1 MRTRMLGCLA
11 TITML
16 GLLAACAD
24 GSGSSEPAYLVQVST
39 LAYSK
44 KAEFTISGSSLDQV
58 GKVTIGKCSGLTLEP
73 SSASS
78 QKVISCTV
86 SGTGAAQV
94 DLKDAADRVLFSQ
107 PFAVPEPRVS
117 FSTSLGNMLV
127 ELNPTAAPLTV
138 NNFLAYVNSGFYTNT
153 LFHRVMTG
161 SVAQG
166 GWLTSAPAEQTGLR
180 EPIVLE
186 STNGLSNLRG
196 SIGMARTTEPN
207 SATSQ
212 FFFNLA
218 DNLWLNYV
226 SDTRPGYAVFGKVL
240 QGLDVMDA
248 IGAVETG
255 VRYGLSDFPLTDV
268 VVFKVEQV
276 Q

>member
-1 MRTRMLGCLA
+1 MRVSEWGR
-11 TITML
+11 
-16 GLLAACAD
+16 LAAITLLSLLTACGD
-24 GSGSSEPAYLVQVST
+24 GSGSSEPAFLVEAST

-44 KAEFTISGSSLDQV
+44 KAEFTISGSSLAQV
-58 GKVTIGKCSGLTLEP
+58 GRVTIGKCSGLTLE
-73 SSASS
+73 ASS
-78 QKVISCTV
+78 SPTQKVISCTV
-86 SGTGAAQV
+86 SGTGATQV
-94 DLKDAADRVLFSQ
+94 DLKDSADRVLFSQ
-107 PFAVPEPRVS
+107 PFAIPEPRVS
-117 FSTSLGNMLV
+117 FSTNLGNLLV

-153 LFHRVMTG
+153 LIHRVLAG

-180 EPIVLE
+180 DPIALE
-186 STNGLSNLRG
+186 STNGLSNVRG
-196 SIGMARTTEPN
+196 AIGMARTAEPN

-226 SDTRPGYAVFGKVL
+226 SETRPGYAVFGKVL

-248 IGAVETG
+248 IGAVQTG
-255 VRYGLSDFPLTDV
+255 VRYGLSDCPLTDV
-268 VVFKVEQV
+268 VILKVEQV